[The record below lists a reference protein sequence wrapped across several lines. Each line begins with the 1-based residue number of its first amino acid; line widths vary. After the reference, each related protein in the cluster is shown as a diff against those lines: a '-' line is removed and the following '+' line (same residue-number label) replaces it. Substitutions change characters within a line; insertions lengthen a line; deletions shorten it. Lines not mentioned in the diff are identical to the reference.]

1 MALLGVHHISTTAY
15 HPSSN
20 GLVERFHRQLKASLI
35 AREAQT
41 SWVDHLP
48 VVMLGIRSAFKED
61 LSCTA
66 AELVYGTT
74 LRLPG
79 DFWSDPDGVRSLPQ
93 AEYVQQLRRFFRGL
107 APVPSR
113 TPPPSKVFL
122 HPDLNTSTHVFLRHD
137 AVRKPLSPH
146 YDGPYRVL
154 SRNSKTFTIDI
165 AGQRQVVSLGR
176 LKPAYLAAVAPAPPL
191 ALEDSSPALSPPK
204 PRRRVTWAAPLRVPS
219 PTSPPL

>member
-1 MALLGVHHISTTAY
+1 MAFLGVHHISTTAY

-48 VVMLGIRSAFKED
+48 VVMLGICSAFKED

-66 AELVYGTT
+66 AKLVYGTT
-74 LRLPG
+74 LATG
-79 DFWSDPDGVRSLPQ
+79 NTDGV
-93 AEYVQQLRRFFRGL
+93 A
-107 APVPSR
+107 A
-113 TPPPSKVFL
+113 PSKVFL

-146 YDGPYRVL
+146 YNGPYRVL

-165 AGQRQVVSLGR
+165 AGQRQVVSLDR
-176 LKPAYLAAVAPAPPL
+176 LKPAYLEAVAPAPPL
-191 ALEDSSPALSPPK
+191 ALGEDSSPALSPPK
-204 PRRRVTWAAPLRVPS
+204 PRRKVTWAAPLRVHS